1 MFKLP
6 NFPSPRAS
14 HDELADFAEI
24 VAWQD
29 GFASATDIS
38 KYLGITDDNID
49 DNGEE
54 FRGCEDQEDEHNEI
68 LESVF
73 ELLGER
79 ARVCGEGYPFSLDRS
94 GSVLRA
100 VEIEGHARRELYLYL
115 LGATRINMKTYKVMD
130 GVDGALLMEEV
141 CCEAIKYYL
150 GPEGAKSIILGTAMR
165 GGFEERVN
173 HLIREV
179 QEPCSFRNIDGE
191 EAVVHAQDDGV
202 DVVGWLPFA
211 DGAPGKLAIFAQVKT
226 GTSWRDSV
234 LECQPENFQKKWLN
248 GAFTVSPVRAFC
260 VAEAVGRS
268 SRWNSTCCDAGV
280 LFDRCRLVSCCVLDG
295 FARLDDLRNWVSGAK
310 DLISKSLHA

>member
-14 HDELADFAEI
+14 DDELADFAEI
-24 VAWQD
+24 IAWQQD
-29 GFASATDIS
+29 FASATDIS
-38 KYLGITDDNID
+38 KYLGITDDNIGV
-49 DNGEE
+49 NGEE
-54 FRGCEDQEDEHNEI
+54 FCGCDDQEDEHNET

-79 ARVCGEGYPFSLDRS
+79 QRVCGDGYPFSLDSS

-100 VEIEGHARRELYLYL
+100 VEIEGRACRELYLYL
-115 LGATRINMKTYKVMD
+115 LGATRINMTKNKIID

-150 GPEGAKSIILGTAMR
+150 GPERAKSIILGTASS

-173 HLIREV
+173 QLIKEV

-191 EAVVHAQDDGV
+191 DAVVRAQDDGV

-211 DGAPGKLAIFAQVKT
+211 DGAPGKLSIFAQVKT
-226 GTSWRDSV
+226 GTSWRDKVS
-234 LECQPENFQKKWLN
+234 ECQPENFQKKWLN
-248 GAFTVSPVRAFC
+248 GAFIVSPVRAFC
-260 VAEAVGRS
+260 VAEAVGRT
-268 SRWNSTCCDAGV
+268 RWNSTCCDVGV
-280 LFDRCRLVSCCVLDG
+280 LLDRCRLVSCCVLDG
-295 FARLDDLRNWVSGAK
+295 FVRLDDLRSWVSGVK
-310 DLISKSLHA
+310 GLMSESFPV